1 MFNLQNFFLKVY
13 SNTIRIAYNL
23 VIIILIFVT
32 AVIIIRTVSELG
44 YTITEKT
51 VRLGIKELV
60 INVLSLIVI
69 LELIRAF
76 VEYFEHHQVHIEILI
91 EAIIAFLI
99 REFMIFLF
107 EGKFSGTDIFLWSLG
122 IFFLVF
128 ARGIAVI
135 FKPKEDPFKEL
146 KDFLIKLREKRDLQE
161 KETQ

>member
-1 MFNLQNFFLKVY
+1 MWSLQNFFLKIY
-13 SNTIRIAYNL
+13 STIIRVAYNL
-23 VIIILIFVT
+23 IIIILLFVT

-76 VEYFEHHQVHIEILI
+76 VEYFEHHQVHMEILI

-107 EGKFSGTDIFLWSLG
+107 EGKFSGLDVFLWALG
-122 IFFLVF
+122 IFFLVL
-128 ARGIAVI
+128 ARGVAIL
-135 FKPKEDPFKEL
+135 FKPESNLVKEFKKFITKFKE
-146 KDFLIKLREKRDLQE
+146 RR
-161 KETQ
+161 ETQ